1 MGASQAHP
9 YKANLK
15 YFVIT
20 ENGTWF
26 VVTSSKHKKLLN
38 IVV

>member
-1 MGASQAHP
+1 MGASQAHQ
-9 YKANLK
+9 YKVNLK
-15 YFVIT
+15 YFFIT
-20 ENGTWF
+20 KNGAWF